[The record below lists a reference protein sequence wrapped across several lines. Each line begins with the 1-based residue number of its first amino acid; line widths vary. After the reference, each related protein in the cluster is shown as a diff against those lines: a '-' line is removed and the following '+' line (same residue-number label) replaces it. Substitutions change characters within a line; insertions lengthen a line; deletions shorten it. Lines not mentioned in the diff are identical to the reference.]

1 MTKPATGQVG
11 PVLSDEVARRLGLRA
26 EAVCY
31 GRRGLRGLVS
41 GPPGRRG
48 PGRIGKAARWC
59 RASSD
64 HRNRPGRG

>member
-11 PVLSDEVARRLGLRA
+11 PVLSDEIARRLGLRA

-31 GRRGLRGLVS
+31 ERRGLRGLV
-41 GPPGRRG
+41 PGRRG